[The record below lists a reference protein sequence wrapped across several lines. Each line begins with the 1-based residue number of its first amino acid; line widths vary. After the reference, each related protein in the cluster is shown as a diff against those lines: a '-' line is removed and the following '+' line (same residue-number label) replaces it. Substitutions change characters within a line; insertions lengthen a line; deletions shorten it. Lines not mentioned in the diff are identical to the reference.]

1 MLDQTGKQLGVMTK
15 QQALDKAR
23 ELGVDVVEI
32 APQAKPPVVKLIS
45 FSKFKYQL
53 QQKAQ
58 EEKKKTKN
66 VEIKE
71 LRFTPVIAQGDFD
84 SRVKRARSF
93 LTDGD
98 KVRIVI
104 KFKGR
109 EITKKELGERIAVR
123 AVEALADVST
133 VEVQPRLLGKLL
145 TLQLTPSK
153 KKKEKPAN
161 EATSAEQSTPVK
173 SEAPSE
179 E

>member
-1 MLDQTGKQLGVMTK
+1 VLDQTGKQLGVMTK

-71 LRFTPVIAQGDFD
+71 LRFSPVMAQGDFD
-84 SRVKRARSF
+84 SRMKRARKF

-104 KFKGR
+104 KFRGR
-109 EITKKELGERIAVR
+109 EITKRELGDRIAIR
-123 AVEALADVST
+123 AIEALADISM
-133 VEVQPRLLGKLL
+133 VEVQPKLLGKLL

-153 KKKEKPAN
+153 KKKPAG
-161 EATSAEQSTPVK
+161 EAASAGQPAPA
-173 SEAPSE
+173 APSAQTE